1 MKRFR
6 IALLMILVFPL
17 CLQPQSTVPP
27 TVVQID
33 LDVIVH
39 PVSADYVRSGIT
51 HAKDIGARAVIIR
64 INTPGGL
71 LESMRDMVGAI
82 LDSEVPVITWVGP
95 NGSRAASA
103 GFFVLLAGDVA
114 AMAPGTNTGAAHP
127 VTGSGGK
134 IEDVMEKKV
143 VSDISAYIRSYVS
156 KRGRNTAM
164 AELGV
169 VESRSF
175 TAQEAV
181 DQKLIDGVAN
191 DVPDLIRKYNGQQI
205 RRFDGSSLRL
215 DLDGAAI
222 ETYSMSTRQNLLS
235 HALDPNIAL
244 ILGLIGILGLYFE
257 MTHPG
262 MILPGVAGAICLIL
276 SLFAFN
282 LLPVNWAGAA
292 LILLAI
298 VLFVLEATI
307 TSHGILG
314 LGGIVSMIAGASM
327 LVEGPIPELRIHTAT
342 TIAVT
347 LPLAGIMIF
356 LLRLAIASRRMK
368 TITGEEGMIGE
379 MGIAKSDVHAT
390 GRVQVH
396 GESWNASSVLP
407 ISAGSSVRVVKVQGL
422 KVEVEEEKRGI

>member
-1 MKRFR
+1 MKRLR
-6 IALLMILVFPL
+6 IVLLMILIVPL
-17 CLQPQSTVPP
+17 CLQSQPETKPVIL
-27 TVVQID
+27 QID
-33 LDVIVH
+33 LDVVVH

-71 LESMRDMVGAI
+71 LESMRDIVGAI
-82 LDSEVPVITWVGP
+82 LDSDVPVITWVGP

-103 GFFVLLAGDVA
+103 GFFILLAGDVA

-127 VTGSGGK
+127 VSVSGSK

-143 VSDISAYIRSYVS
+143 VSDITAYMRSYVS
-156 KRGRNTAM
+156 KRGRNSAV

-175 TAQEAV
+175 SAQEAV
-181 DQKLIDGVAN
+181 DQKLVDGLAN
-191 DVPDLIRKYNGQQI
+191 DVPDLIRKFNGQQI
-205 RRFDGSSLRL
+205 RRFNGSTVRL
-215 DLDGAAI
+215 DLDGASP
-222 ETYSMSTRQNLLS
+222 ETYAMSARQSLLS
-235 HALDPNIAL
+235 RALDPNLAL
-244 ILGLIGILGLYFE
+244 ILGLIGVLGLYFE
-257 MTHPG
+257 VTHPG

-292 LILLAI
+292 LIVLAI
-298 VLFVLEATI
+298 VLFALEATI

-347 LPLAGIMIF
+347 LPLAAIMIF
-356 LLRLAIASRRMK
+356 LLRLAIASRKMK

-379 MGIAKSDVHAT
+379 AGVAKSDIHINGKVF
-390 GRVQVH
+390 VH
-396 GESWNASSVLP
+396 GEFWNASSATP
-407 ISAGSSVRVVKVQGL
+407 IPAGSPVRVVKVQGL

>member
-1 MKRFR
+1 M
-6 IALLMILVFPL
+6 
-17 CLQPQSTVPP
+17 
-27 TVVQID
+27 QID
-33 LDVIVH
+33 LDVVVH

-71 LESMRDMVGAI
+71 LDSMRDMVGAI
-82 LDSEVPVITWVGP
+82 LDSDVPVITWVGP

-156 KRGRNTAM
+156 KRGRNAAM

-205 RRFDGSSLRL
+205 RRFNGSTIRL
-215 DLDGAAI
+215 DLEGASI
-222 ETYSMSTRQNLLS
+222 ETYSMSARQSLLS
-235 HALDPNIAL
+235 HALDPNLAL
-244 ILGLIGILGLYFE
+244 ILGLIG
-257 MTHPG
+257 
-262 MILPGVAGAICLIL
+262 L
-276 SLFAFN
+276 S
-282 LLPVNWAGAA
+282 GT
-292 LILLAI
+292 
-298 VLFVLEATI
+298 VL
-307 TSHGILG
+307 
-314 LGGIVSMIAGASM
+314 
-327 LVEGPIPELRIHTAT
+327 
-342 TIAVT
+342 
-347 LPLAGIMIF
+347 
-356 LLRLAIASRRMK
+356 
-368 TITGEEGMIGE
+368 
-379 MGIAKSDVHAT
+379 
-390 GRVQVH
+390 
-396 GESWNASSVLP
+396 
-407 ISAGSSVRVVKVQGL
+407 
-422 KVEVEEEKRGI
+422 